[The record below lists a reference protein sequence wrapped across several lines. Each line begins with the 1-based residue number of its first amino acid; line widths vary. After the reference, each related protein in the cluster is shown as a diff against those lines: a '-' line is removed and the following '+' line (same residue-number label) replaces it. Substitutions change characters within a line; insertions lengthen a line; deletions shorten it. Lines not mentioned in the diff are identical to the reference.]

1 MHVGNNRCMITFNQ
15 FLSIG
20 IFVIARSS
28 QMDFEPEV
36 ITLPWNDKLD
46 SRYYIILLSCIPCI
60 GVGAMTKADWPRK
73 HHIAYHIIFS
83 GGSVVYTYNVE
94 NCYVMLIPWF
104 PKTNS
109 PKPTATT
116 TKLRMLPDFV
126 SLVQFEV
133 QGGSAHVVAN
143 ECLRYGT
150 LSCEAIGHRK
160 WPHRFENSQHQRDN
174 AP

>member
-1 MHVGNNRCMITFNQ
+1 
-15 FLSIG
+15 
-20 IFVIARSS
+20 
-28 QMDFEPEV
+28 MDFEPEV

-116 TKLRMLPDFV
+116 RNCACCQISSRWSNSKSKAAARMLLRMNAFDMAHFPAKQSATENGRIGLKTRSISETMHH
-126 SLVQFEV
+126 SLAGMYPRWVGPF
-133 QGGSAHVVAN
+133 GILGM
-143 ECLRYGT
+143 
-150 LSCEAIGHRK
+150 K
-160 WPHRFENSQHQRDN
+160 
-174 AP
+174 